1 MRVVVKATER
11 RIGGTDMKRQ
21 YYIGISLFITIII
34 LVLDQIT
41 KFIIASSMKVGDS
54 FEVIPNF
61 LNITSHRNDG
71 AAWGILSGKMSFFFI
86 ITIIILVVLI
96 VFYIK
101 EAKNNLLMQIAIS
114 LLFAGAL
121 GNFID
126 RVLHGEVV
134 DFVDTYIFG
143 YNFPIFNVADS
154 SLTIG
159 VLLII
164 IALLTDMK
172 KEE

>member
-1 MRVVVKATER
+1 
-11 RIGGTDMKRQ
+11 MKRQ

-54 FEVIPNF
+54 FEVISNF

>member
-1 MRVVVKATER
+1 MRVVVKATEP

-21 YYIGISLFITIII
+21 YYISISLFITIII

>member
-1 MRVVVKATER
+1 
-11 RIGGTDMKRQ
+11 MKRQ
-21 YYIGISLFITIII
+21 YYIGISLFITIVI
-34 LVLDQIT
+34 LILDQIT
-41 KFIIASSMKVGDS
+41 KYIITKTMQIGDS
-54 FEVIPNF
+54 FELIPNF
-61 LNITSHRNDG
+61 LNITSHRNSG
-71 AAWGILSGKMSFFFI
+71 AAWGILSGKMAFFYI
-86 ITIIILVVLI
+86 ITVVIIIVLI

-101 EAKNNLLMQIAIS
+101 EAKHNLLMQVAIS

-126 RVLHGEVV
+126 RVLNGEVV
-134 DFVDTYIFG
+134 DFVDTYIFS

-164 IALLTDMK
+164 IALLKDMK
-172 KEE
+172 TEE

>member
-1 MRVVVKATER
+1 MKDVVKATEI
-11 RIGGTDMKRQ
+11 RIGGTGMKRP
-21 YYIGISLFITIII
+21 YYIGISLFITIVI
-34 LVLDQIT
+34 LILDQIT
-41 KFIIASSMKVGDS
+41 KFFVASSMRIGET

-71 AAWGILSGKMSFFFI
+71 AAWGILSGKMFFFYI
-86 ITIIILVVLI
+86 ITVIILVVLI

-101 EAKNNLLMQIAIS
+101 EAKHSLLMQIAIS

-134 DFVDTYIFG
+134 DFVDTFIFG

-172 KEE
+172 NEE

>member
-41 KFIIASSMKVGDS
+41 KFIIASSMEVGDS